1 MIFDPPRDLHKE
13 LYERLAAEHK
23 ADETDRQSD
32 ETWQYDL
39 PDYIRRD
46 MEFHEKIANKIAQN
60 NEAVYVN
67 DRYRWLAEDAEGC
80 IKAYNEAKRE
90 AIEESRA

>member
-46 MEFHEKIANKIAQN
+46 MEFHKRSQ
-60 NEAVYVN
+60 
-67 DRYRWLAEDAEGC
+67 
-80 IKAYNEAKRE
+80 IKLPKTTKPFM
-90 AIEESRA
+90 

>member
-32 ETWQYDL
+32 EEAGEAWSSTKKSQIKL
-39 PDYIRRD
+39 PKTTKPF
-46 MEFHEKIANKIAQN
+46 M
-60 NEAVYVN
+60 
-67 DRYRWLAEDAEGC
+67 
-80 IKAYNEAKRE
+80 
-90 AIEESRA
+90 